1 MRIKYVYNL
10 LILFTIFMLSSCN
23 YVHEWPEVS
32 TKVPFYI
39 HLTYNTEMTI
49 WEHMYDETS
58 VLEIGEGETIKKEKE
73 KGYIRYI
80 IRAYPITKKSQTTEH
95 TAEFVF
101 IRNLEEGYDFETL
114 IELTQGNYNIMVWSD
129 FLENEN
135 DASYYNTDQFYQ
147 ITLQGGEEHPA
158 CTDYRDAFSGT
169 TMVALSGD
177 IYEKEPASFEIEMKR
192 PIAKF
197 EFISDDV
204 EEFIEKETIKIQQNI
219 NTNVTTSN
227 VCLDDYIVTIYYVGY
242 MPNTY
247 SLFTD
252 KPTNSQTGIMFS
264 STVTQINNKEA
275 SLGFDYVF
283 VKDNVSSITVQ
294 VSISNKNGEKLST
307 SLPINIPLK
316 RDYHTIIRGKFLTS
330 NASGGVSINP
340 DYDGEH
346 NLILP

>member
-1 MRIKYVYNL
+1 VIADNLGISLDWLVNDSSSFDDLEETLGNYSRKSIRLRIYQSLKNKYVKVDKR
-10 LILFTIFMLSSCN
+10 FT
-23 YVHEWPEVS
+23 
-32 TKVPFYI
+32 
-39 HLTYNTEMTI
+39 
-49 WEHMYDETS
+49 D
-58 VLEIGEGETIKKEKE
+58 
-73 KGYIRYI
+73 
-80 IRAYPITKKSQTTEH
+80 
-95 TAEFVF
+95 
-101 IRNLEEGYDFETL
+101 
-114 IELTQGNYNIMVWSD
+114 D

-169 TMVALSGD
+169 TMVSLSGD

-204 EEFIEKETIKIQQNI
+204 EEFIEKETTKIQQNI
-219 NTNVTTSN
+219 NTNAATNN

-264 STVTQINNKEA
+264 STVTQINNTEV

-283 VKDNVSSITVQ
+283 VKDNISSITVQ
-294 VSISNKNGEKLST
+294 ISISNKNGEKLST
-307 SLPINIPLK
+307 SLPINVPLK